1 MATKIFV
8 NLPVKDLNSSKEF
21 FGKLGYTFNAQ
32 FTDEKAACMI
42 ISEDI
47 YAMLLTE
54 SFFKTFTTKEIAD
67 TSKATEMLICLS
79 ADSREQ
85 VDKLYNKAVAAGAK
99 TPRDKNDMGFM
110 YHASFEDL
118 DGHTW
123 EIMWMD
129 PAAIQG

>member
-54 SFFKTFTTKEIAD
+54 SFFKTFITKEIAD

>member
-8 NLPVKDLNSSKEF
+8 NLPVKDLNKAKEF

-32 FTDEKAACMI
+32 FTDEKAACMV

-54 SFFKTFTTKEIAD
+54 PFFKTFTSKDITD
-67 TSKATEMLICLS
+67 TSKSTEMLICLS

-85 VDKLYNKAVAAGAK
+85 VDELYGKAVAAGAK

-110 YHASFEDL
+110 YNVTFEDL